1 MVQVPGLPGTV
12 LGAVKT
18 HDVAPVHVEGTLPQ
32 VADQFV
38 IGALAVNCCV
48 RFTLVVADDGVSF
61 SGPIVAVVV
70 VDNAAGLVSV
80 AVTVAWVPVELAVKT
95 HDVFV
100 HAVRKF
106 PSPVTPQVTGAFA
119 VKVWFWPS
127 ATLGL
132 LGVMARGTTEIAA
145 VPVAPEP
152 SVAVANTVPSPPV
165 VVAAGVKMLPLR
177 APRLVGLTVY
187 PTGMEGLVV

>member
-1 MVQVPGLPGTV
+1 
-12 LGAVKT
+12 
-18 HDVAPVHVEGTLPQ
+18 

-80 AVTVAWVPVELAVKT
+80 AVMIACVPVELAVKT

-100 HAVRKF
+100 HGVRKL
-106 PSPVTPQVTGAFA
+106 PSPVTPQVTAAFA
-119 VKVWFWPS
+119 VKFWFWPS

-132 LGVMARGTTEIAA
+132 LGVMARGTTDIFA
-145 VPVAPEP
+145 VPLAPEP
-152 SVAVANTVPSPPV
+152 SVAVAVTVPFPV
-165 VVAAGVKMLPLR
+165 VFAAVKVLPLNE
-177 APRLVGLTVY
+177 PRLVGLT
-187 PTGMEGLVV
+187 E